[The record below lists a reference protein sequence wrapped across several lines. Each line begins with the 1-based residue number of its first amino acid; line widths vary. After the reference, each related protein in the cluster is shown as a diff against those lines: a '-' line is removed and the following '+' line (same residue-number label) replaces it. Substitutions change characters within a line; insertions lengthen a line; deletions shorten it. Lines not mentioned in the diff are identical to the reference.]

1 MKSEAAAP
9 VVFVVDD
16 VRSLDYPLRVRG
28 REHLHG
34 DSDRWN
40 QICERYPNPHQRA
53 CAFLVLKGGQTEELR
68 SGKIEWIDKSI
79 TKHKER

>member
-40 QICERYPNPHQRA
+40 QICAAVAKWAVGHQNLFGR
-53 CAFLVLKGGQTEELR
+53 R
-68 SGKIEWIDKSI
+68 KS
-79 TKHKER
+79 